1 MSSLTE
7 NIIRRPPTTANLT
20 VAVVTGVT
28 LATIFSKAVSKT
40 LDATWNA
47 LDETMLEYQPR
58 ASLARYAQ
66 KLGDIERT
74 ICELEFS
81 LGVQRLATDTRPP
94 CSSAAKSEEVQTVY
108 ELKLRLVNT
117 RSHLR
122 VLDEDLKNAGYS
134 LNSFARHNSSVWQK
148 VNTLVKEILALDEH
162 TTTSQSSHS
171 KLFCKLNTASEKDR
185 NASLQNMRQSNAS
198 KCTVSEMSD
207 TISEEAW
214 SSDSESD
221 NQTLAF

>member
-1 MSSLTE
+1 MSPFKQSKSSLFEQQRIAEIFNTQTSATPILPPCLLPRYLRLGRMSSLTE

-108 ELKLRLVNT
+108 ELKLRLVKSVFALSVALVT
-117 RSHLR
+117 
-122 VLDEDLKNAGYS
+122 VM
-134 LNSFARHNSSVWQK
+134 LNCR
-148 VNTLVKEILALDEH
+148 
-162 TTTSQSSHS
+162 
-171 KLFCKLNTASEKDR
+171 
-185 NASLQNMRQSNAS
+185 M
-198 KCTVSEMSD
+198 
-207 TISEEAW
+207 
-214 SSDSESD
+214 
-221 NQTLAF
+221 